1 MNFIIGIDCLGMSL
15 GYGNN
20 GVCGSG
26 IELALEFVV
35 RLWTLYCNTWST
47 GHGLSTGIWSAGH
60 GLRIGIWSAGHGLS
74 VGICGLQGTLYWSSW
89 CEHGL
94 SIGVY
99 GPGMD
104 SESVI

>member
-1 MNFIIGIDCLGMSL
+1 MNFIIGIDCLGMNL

-60 GLRIGIWSAGHGLS
+60 GLS

>member
-1 MNFIIGIDCLGMSL
+1 MSWHESRVWEQWSLWFGHRISIRVCCSAIDS
-15 GYGNN
+15 
-20 GVCGSG
+20 V
-26 IELALEFVV
+26 LEYVV
-35 RLWTLYCNTWST
+35 
-47 GHGLSTGIWSAGH
+47 HGAGTKYWNLWSAGH
-60 GLRIGIWSAGHGLS
+60 GLSTGIWSAGHGLS
-74 VGICGLQGTLYWSSW
+74 VGICGLQGLLYWSSW